1 MPFSFRNI
9 ATNLGSSI
17 VTNAVSNAVFGRS
30 GRGGSSDY
38 SSLKQTL
45 NLGPL
50 GMKNLRYP
58 LDVEAAPGLGNQGH
72 YIMFFINQQTRSEL
86 EVGRGT
92 GHRGS
97 TGMGD
102 TGFGS
107 LTSGNYNS
115 KRLNGL
121 LPMYGLRLN
130 SKATGA
136 LLSGGKAKKV
146 NQNNKA
152 YSANKIVAA
161 NLIEGSDKGA
171 FDKKAYLEKIE
182 GGFKDQNLNA
192 PPAGAGESTVFVKRK
207 ATKRLNTAIT
217 MYMPTGV
224 KATYGANYQDVAIGS
239 GARFAADLYSD
250 VMAGKD
256 AASSILETLEKD
268 FPQAV
273 RESMILGALKLA
285 ESVPGFQGATDV
297 LGMATGEVI
306 AERLELAFRNINK
319 RKFQYT
325 FKMLPKSLEEA
336 EMVHEIVL
344 AFKKHMSASFKDG
357 NRSGKTLVVPDT
369 FNIEYLYNG
378 EKNQYLHQ
386 ISECVLETVDV
397 SYGGDRYKTF
407 HATEKGAPPVET
419 TMSLNFAELELIS
432 RERIEEGF

>member
-1 MPFSFRNI
+1 MPFSFRKI
-9 ATNLGSSI
+9 ATNIGSSI

-58 LDVEAAPGLGNQGH
+58 LDVEAAPGMGNQGH

-86 EVGRGT
+86 KVGSKGA
-92 GHRGS
+92 
-97 TGMGD
+97 GMNV
-102 TGFGS
+102 
-107 LTSGNYNS
+107 SGQ
-115 KRLNGL
+115 
-121 LPMYGLRLN
+121 PMYGSTSEEALMDEVKKQYKVNPKN
-130 SKATGA
+130 SKTYGTANVIEGTG
-136 LLSGGKAKKV
+136 L
-146 NQNNKA
+146 NQ
-152 YSANKIVAA
+152 KIV
-161 NLIEGSDKGA
+161 
-171 FDKKAYLEKIE
+171 
-182 GGFKDQNLNA
+182 FKNENLNRHA
-192 PPAGAGESTVFVKRK
+192 KGAGESTVFVARR
-207 ATKRLNTAIT
+207 ATTRLNTAIS

-224 KATYGANYQDVAIGS
+224 KATYGANYQDVAIGQ

-256 AASSILETLEKD
+256 ATASILDTLEND

-273 RESMILGALKLA
+273 REAAILSALKLA
-285 ESVPGFQGATDV
+285 ENVPGFQGATDV
-297 LGMATGEVI
+297 LGMSTGEVI

-369 FNIEYLYNG
+369 FNIEYMYNG
-378 EKNQYLHQ
+378 GANQYLHK

>member
-1 MPFSFRNI
+1 MPFSFRKI
-9 ATNLGSSI
+9 ATNIGSSI

-86 EVGRGT
+86 KVGYKGMAGVFDEGRNLSNAPRELTALEQMTGT
-92 GHRGS
+92 GPQYKGNS
-97 TGMGD
+97 PFAQTPTG
-102 TGFGS
+102 
-107 LTSGNYNS
+107 
-115 KRLNGL
+115 GL
-121 LPMYGLRLN
+121 DLDRA
-130 SKATGA
+130 SRF
-136 LLSGGKAKKV
+136 
-146 NQNNKA
+146 
-152 YSANKIVAA
+152 
-161 NLIEGSDKGA
+161 KG
-171 FDKKAYLEKIE
+171 E
-182 GGFKDQNLNA
+182 NLNA
-192 PPAGAGESTVFVKRK
+192 APAGAGESTVFVNRR
-207 ATKRLNTAIT
+207 ATTKLNTAIS

-297 LGMATGEVI
+297 LGMSTGEVI

-336 EMVHEIVL
+336 DMVHEIVL

-397 SYGGDRYKTF
+397 SYGGERYKTF
-407 HATEKGAPPVET
+407 HGVDGKGAPPVET

>member
-1 MPFSFRNI
+1 MPFSFRKI
-9 ATNLGSSI
+9 ATNIGSSI

-58 LDVEAAPGLGNQGH
+58 LDVEAAPGMGNQGH

-86 EVGRGT
+86 EVGKSRGNV
-92 GHRGS
+92 S
-97 TGMGD
+97 MGD
-102 TGFGS
+102 HGYSSGAK
-107 LTSGNYNS
+107 GNYNYQTQNQ
-115 KRLNGL
+115 KLENQ
-121 LPMYGLRLN
+121 N
-130 SKATGA
+130 
-136 LLSGGKAKKV
+136 LSYGGKT
-146 NQNNKA
+146 
-152 YSANKIVAA
+152 SKIKYDIGKTLKTRQKFQDV
-161 NLIEGSDKGA
+161 
-171 FDKKAYLEKIE
+171 
-182 GGFKDQNLNA
+182 NLNA
-192 PPAGAGESTVFVKRK
+192 PKAGAGESTVFVKRK
-207 ATKRLNTAIT
+207 ATTKLNTAIS

-224 KATYGANYQDVAIGS
+224 KATYGANYQDVAIGQ

-256 AASSILETLEKD
+256 ATASILDTLEND

-273 RESMILGALKLA
+273 REAAILSALKLA
-285 ESVPGFQGATDV
+285 ENVPGFQGATDV
-297 LGMATGEVI
+297 LGMSTGEVI

-336 EMVHEIVL
+336 DMVHEIVL

-369 FNIEYLYNG
+369 FNIEYMYNG
-378 EKNQYLHQ
+378 GANQYLHK

-397 SYGGDRYKTF
+397 SYGGERYKTF
-407 HATEKGAPPVET
+407 HGVDGKGAPPVET